1 MANLNKLTILILHQN
16 SSLMMTKPES
26 RKNLS
31 YILLIINVLV
41 VVLVS
46 SNLRS
51 PIISVAPV
59 LSDVREALGLDNF
72 QVSMLTSIPLFMFAT
87 CSVLVSRF
95 SHKFSISRFLMYSL
109 IILSFGLFL
118 RITGSLWT
126 LFLGSIFIG
135 LGICIGNVVT
145 PGYVKNNFPKQIGLM
160 TGIFAV
166 SMNLTAAL
174 ASGFSVRIGE
184 WTGFGWRGSLGIWL
198 VIAILGLI
206 VLSLEII
213 FNKKNADQTKTALSV
228 SDFNMFKSTQAW
240 SISIFMGLQS
250 LFYYCLMTWLPS
262 LLTDYNMHAE
272 STGWV
277 LFVIQITM
285 IPVAFCCPII
295 ASKMKDQRILIVFIC
310 TLMFG
315 STMMFVWL
323 QSQWIYLN
331 AVIIGISNGLSFS
344 LSILFFSTRTKN
356 SANAIKISGMAQSI
370 GYLIAA
376 FGPPVFGKLHD
387 WDISWK
393 SSFYFLSCAVILM
406 FYFGMKAARNKN
418 VED

>member
-1 MANLNKLTILILHQN
+1 MIIND
-16 SSLMMTKPES
+16 ES
-26 RKNLS
+26 RKKSS
-31 YILLIINVLV
+31 YILLILNILV

-59 LSDVREALGLDNF
+59 LGDVSDALQLDNF

-95 SHKFSISRFLMYSL
+95 SHRFTISRFLMYSL
-109 IILSFGLFL
+109 IILSFGLLL

-126 LFLGSIFIG
+126 LFAGSLFIG

-145 PGYVKNNFPKQIGLM
+145 PGYVKSNFPKQIGLM

-198 VIAILGLI
+198 VIAGLGLL
-206 VLSLEII
+206 VLVLEII
-213 FNKKNADQTKTALSV
+213 FNKKSTDEKKTAISV
-228 SDFNMFKSTQAW
+228 SDFNMFKSAQAW
-240 SISIFMGLQS
+240 NISVFMGLQS
-250 LFYYCLMTWLPS
+250 LFYYCLVTWLPS
-262 LLTDYNMHAE
+262 LLTDFNMKGD
-272 STGWV
+272 SPGWV
-277 LFVIQITM
+277 LFFIQITM
-285 IPVAFCCPII
+285 IPIAFCCPII
-295 ASKMKDQRILIVFIC
+295 ASKMKDQRIMIVFIC
-310 TLMFG
+310 TLMFT
-315 STMMFVWL
+315 STIMFAFL
-323 QSQWIYLN
+323 GAQWVYLN
-331 AVIIGISNGLSFS
+331 AVIIGVSNGLSFS

-356 SANAIKISGMAQSI
+356 SANAIKISGMAQSV
-370 GYLIAA
+370 GYFIAA

-387 WDISWK
+387 WDASWK
-393 SSFYFLSCAVILM
+393 SSFYFLSIAVILM
-406 FYFGMKAARNKN
+406 FYFGMKAARNKT

>member
-1 MANLNKLTILILHQN
+1 
-16 SSLMMTKPES
+16 MMKTETE
-26 RKNLS
+26 KNIS
-31 YILLIINVLV
+31 YALLVVNVLV
-41 VVLVS
+41 VILIS
-46 SNLRS
+46 ANLRS

-59 LSDVREALGLDNF
+59 LGDIRDAMKLDNF
-72 QVSMLTSIPLFMFAT
+72 QVSLLTSIPLFMFAT

-95 SHKFSISRFLMYSL
+95 SHRFSISRFLMYSL

-118 RITGSLWT
+118 RITGSVWM
-126 LFLGSIFIG
+126 LFAGSVFIG

-145 PGYVKNNFPKQIGLM
+145 PGYIKNTFPKQIGLM
-160 TGIFAV
+160 TGVFAV
-166 SMNLTAAL
+166 AMNLSAAL

-198 VIAILGLI
+198 VIAGLGLF
-206 VLSLEII
+206 VLALELI
-213 FNKKNADQTKTALSV
+213 FSRKNQPETKAALSS
-228 SDFNMFKSTQAW
+228 SDFNMFKSAQAW
-240 SISIFMGLQS
+240 NISVFMGLQS
-250 LFYYCLMTWLPS
+250 LFYYCMVAWLPS
-262 LLTDYNMHAE
+262 FLTDYQMQGDQA
-272 STGWV
+272 GWV

-285 IPVAFCCPII
+285 IPVTFCSPII
-295 ASKMKDQRILIVFIC
+295 AHKMKDQRILIVLIC
-310 TLMFG
+310 VLMFA

-323 QSQWIYLN
+323 KSQWIYAN

-344 LSILFFSTRTKN
+344 LSILFFSTRTKS
-356 SANAIKISGMAQSI
+356 SANAVKISGMAQSV

-393 SSFYFLSCAVILM
+393 SSFYFLSGAVVLM
-406 FYFGMKAARNKN
+406 FYFGMKAARNKY

>member
-1 MANLNKLTILILHQN
+1 MKNEIKKNASYVLMIINILVVILI
-16 SSLMMTKPES
+16 
-26 RKNLS
+26 
-31 YILLIINVLV
+31 
-41 VVLVS
+41 S

-51 PIISVAPV
+51 PIVAVAPV
-59 LSDVREALGLDNF
+59 LGEVREALNLDNF
-72 QVSMLTSIPLFMFAT
+72 QVSLLTSIPLFMFAA

-95 SHKFSISRFLMYSL
+95 SNTFGISKLLMYSV

-118 RITGSLWT
+118 RISGSLWL
-126 LFLGSIFIG
+126 LFLGSLFIG

-174 ASGFSVRIGE
+174 ASGFSVKIGE

-198 VIAILGLI
+198 VIAALGLL
-206 VLSLEII
+206 VLILELI
-213 FNKKNADQTKTALSV
+213 FNKKNTDQPKTALST
-228 SDFNMFKSTQAW
+228 SDFNMFKSSQAW
-240 SISIFMGLQS
+240 NISIFMGLQS
-250 LFYYCLMTWLPS
+250 LFYYCMVAWLPS
-262 LLTDYNMHAE
+262 FLGDYHMQGE
-272 STGWV
+272 SSGWV

-285 IPVAFCCPII
+285 IPVTFCCPII
-295 ASKMKDQRILIVFIC
+295 ASKMKDQRIMILFIC
-310 TLMFG
+310 ALMFG
-315 STMMFVWL
+315 STMMFVFL
-323 QSQWIYLN
+323 KSQWIYVN

-344 LSILFFSTRTKN
+344 LSILFFSTRTK
-356 SANAIKISGMAQSI
+356 SSINAVKISGMAQSV

-387 WDISWK
+387 WDISWN
-393 SSFYFLSCAVILM
+393 SSFYFLSAAVLLM
-406 FYFGMKAARNKN
+406 FFFGMRAARNRY

>member
-1 MANLNKLTILILHQN
+1 MKSET
-16 SSLMMTKPES
+16 
-26 RKNLS
+26 RKNAS
-31 YILLIINVLV
+31 YALMIINVLV
-41 VVLVS
+41 VILVS

-59 LSDVREALGLDNF
+59 LGDIRDAMKLDNF
-72 QVSMLTSIPLFMFAT
+72 QVSLLTSIPLFMFAT

-95 SHKFSISRFLMYSL
+95 SHQFSISRFLMYSL

-118 RITGSLWT
+118 RITGSVWM
-126 LFLGSIFIG
+126 LFLGSVFIG

-166 SMNLTAAL
+166 AMNLTAAL
-174 ASGFSVRIGE
+174 ASGFSVKIGE

-198 VIAILGLI
+198 VIAGLGLF
-206 VLSLEII
+206 VLILELI
-213 FNKKNADQTKTALSV
+213 FNKKNPDQTKAALSN
-228 SDFNMFKSTQAW
+228 SDFNMFKSAQAW
-240 SISIFMGLQS
+240 NISIFMGLQS
-250 LFYYCLMTWLPS
+250 LFYYCMVAWLPS
-262 LLTDYNMHAE
+262 FLSDYHMQGD

-285 IPVAFCCPII
+285 IPITFCSPII
-295 ASKMKDQRILIVFIC
+295 ANKMKDQRILIVLIC
-310 TLMFG
+310 VLMLI
-315 STMMFVWL
+315 STMMFAWL
-323 QSQWIYLN
+323 QSQWIYVN

-344 LSILFFSTRTKN
+344 LSILFFSTRTKS
-356 SANAIKISGMAQSI
+356 SANAVKISGMAQSV

-387 WDISWK
+387 WDVSWK
-393 SSFYFLSCAVILM
+393 SSFYFLSFAVVLM
-406 FYFGMKAARNKN
+406 FYFGMKAARHKY

>member
-1 MANLNKLTILILHQN
+1 
-16 SSLMMTKPES
+16 MMKSES
-26 RKNLS
+26 RKNAS
-31 YILLIINVLV
+31 YILMVVNILV
-41 VVLVS
+41 VILVS

-51 PIISVAPV
+51 PIISVSPV
-59 LSDVREALGLDNF
+59 LGDIRHALNLNSF
-72 QVSMLTSIPLFMFAT
+72 QVSLLTSIPLFMFAT

-126 LFLGSIFIG
+126 LFAGSVFIG

-145 PGYVKNNFPKQIGLM
+145 PGYIKNNFPKQIGLM

-198 VIAILGLI
+198 IIAGLGLF
-206 VLSLEII
+206 VLILELI
-213 FNKKNADQTKTALSV
+213 FNKKNPGQAKSALSV
-228 SDFNMFKSTQAW
+228 SDFNMFKSAQAW
-240 SISIFMGLQS
+240 NISVFMGLQS
-250 LFYYCLMTWLPS
+250 LFYYCMMAWLPS
-262 LLTDYNMHAE
+262 FLTDCKMEGENA
-272 STGWV
+272 GWV
-277 LFVIQITM
+277 LFFIQITM
-285 IPVAFCCPII
+285 IPITFCAPII
-295 ASKMKDQRILIVFIC
+295 AGKMKDQRILIILIC
-310 TLMFG
+310 SLMFG

-323 QSQWIYLN
+323 QSQWIYAN

-356 SANAIKISGMAQSI
+356 SANAVKISGMAQSV

-387 WDISWK
+387 WDASWK
-393 SSFYFLSCAVILM
+393 SSFYFLSFAVILM
-406 FYFGMKAARNKN
+406 FYFGMKAARNKC

>member
-1 MANLNKLTILILHQN
+1 
-16 SSLMMTKPES
+16 MMKSES
-26 RKNLS
+26 RKNAS
-31 YILLIINVLV
+31 YVLMVVNVLV
-41 VVLVS
+41 VILVS

-51 PIISVAPV
+51 PIISVSPV
-59 LSDVREALGLDNF
+59 LSDIRNALNLDSF
-72 QVSMLTSIPLFMFAT
+72 QVSLLTSIPLFMFAT

-95 SHKFSISRFLMYSL
+95 SHTFSISRFLLYSL

-118 RITGSLWT
+118 RIAGSLWM
-126 LFLGSIFIG
+126 LFAGSVLIG

-145 PGYVKNNFPKQIGLM
+145 PGYIKNNFPKQIGLM

-198 VIAILGLI
+198 IIAGLGLF
-206 VLSLEII
+206 VLILELI
-213 FNKKNADQTKTALSV
+213 FNKKNPGKAKAALSV
-228 SDFNMFKSTQAW
+228 SDFNMFKSAQAW
-240 SISIFMGLQS
+240 NISVFMGLQS
-250 LFYYCLMTWLPS
+250 LFYYCMMAWLPS
-262 LLTDYNMHAE
+262 FLTDCKMEGE
-272 STGWV
+272 STGWI
-277 LFVIQITM
+277 LFLIQITM
-285 IPVAFCCPII
+285 IPITFCAPII
-295 ASKMKDQRILIVFIC
+295 AGKMKDQRILIVLIC
-310 TLMFG
+310 SLMFG

-323 QSQWIYLN
+323 QSQWIYAN

-344 LSILFFSTRTKN
+344 LSILFFSARTKN
-356 SANAIKISGMAQSI
+356 SANAVKISGMAQSV

-387 WDISWK
+387 WDASWK
-393 SSFYFLSCAVILM
+393 SSFYFLSFAVLLM
-406 FYFGMKAARNKN
+406 FYFGMKAARNKY

>member
-1 MANLNKLTILILHQN
+1 M
-16 SSLMMTKPES
+16 
-26 RKNLS
+26 KNETRRNAS
-31 YILLIINVLV
+31 YVLLIINVLV
-41 VVLVS
+41 VILVS

-59 LSDVREALGLDNF
+59 LSDIRDAMKLDSF
-72 QVSMLTSIPLFMFAT
+72 QVSLLTSIPLFMFAT

-95 SHKFSISRFLMYSL
+95 SHQFSISRFLMYSL

-118 RITGSLWT
+118 RITGSVWM
-126 LFLGSIFIG
+126 LFLGSVFIG

-145 PGYVKNNFPKQIGLM
+145 PGYIKNNFPKQIGLM

-166 SMNLTAAL
+166 AMNLTAAL

-198 VIAILGLI
+198 VIAGLGLF
-206 VLSLEII
+206 VLVLELI
-213 FNKKNADQTKTALSV
+213 FNKKNATQAKASLSR
-228 SDFNMFKSTQAW
+228 SDFNMFKSAQAW
-240 SISIFMGLQS
+240 NISIFMGLQS
-250 LFYYCLMTWLPS
+250 LFYYCMVAWLPS
-262 LLTDYNMHAE
+262 FLTDYHVQGD
-272 STGWV
+272 STGWI

-285 IPVAFCCPII
+285 IPVTFGSPII
-295 ASKMKDQRILIVFIC
+295 ANKMKDQRILIVLIC
-310 TLMFG
+310 VLMLI
-315 STMMFVWL
+315 STFMFAWL
-323 QSQWIYLN
+323 QSQWIYVN

-344 LSILFFSTRTKN
+344 LSILFFSTRTKS
-356 SANAIKISGMAQSI
+356 SANAVKISGMAQSV

-387 WDISWK
+387 WDVSWK
-393 SSFYFLSCAVILM
+393 SSFYFLSLAVVLM
-406 FYFGMKAARNKN
+406 FYFGMKAARHKY

>member
-1 MANLNKLTILILHQN
+1 MKNEIKKNASYVLMIINILIV
-16 SSLMMTKPES
+16 
-26 RKNLS
+26 
-31 YILLIINVLV
+31 ILI
-41 VVLVS
+41 S

-51 PIISVAPV
+51 PIVAVAPV
-59 LSDVREALGLDNF
+59 LGEVREALNLDNF
-72 QVSMLTSIPLFMFAT
+72 QVSLLTSIPLFMFAA

-95 SHKFSISRFLMYSL
+95 SNTFGISKLLMYSV

-118 RITGSLWT
+118 RISGSLWL
-126 LFLGSIFIG
+126 LFLGSLFIG

-174 ASGFSVRIGE
+174 ASGFSVKIGE

-198 VIAILGLI
+198 VIAALGLL
-206 VLSLEII
+206 VLILEVI
-213 FNKKNADQTKTALSV
+213 FNKKNTDQPKTALST
-228 SDFNMFKSTQAW
+228 SDFNMFKSSQAW
-240 SISIFMGLQS
+240 NISIFMGLQS
-250 LFYYCLMTWLPS
+250 LFYYCMVAWLPS
-262 LLTDYNMHAE
+262 FLGDYHMQGE
-272 STGWV
+272 SSGWV

-285 IPVAFCCPII
+285 IPVTFCCPII
-295 ASKMKDQRILIVFIC
+295 ASKMKDQRIMILFIC
-310 TLMFG
+310 ALMFG
-315 STMMFVWL
+315 STMMFVFL
-323 QSQWIYLN
+323 KSQWIYVN

-344 LSILFFSTRTKN
+344 LSILFFSTRTK
-356 SANAIKISGMAQSI
+356 SSINAVKISGMAQSV

-387 WDISWK
+387 WDISWN
-393 SSFYFLSCAVILM
+393 SSFYFLSAAVLLM
-406 FYFGMKAARNKN
+406 FFFGMRAARNRY

>member
-1 MANLNKLTILILHQN
+1 MKTE
-16 SSLMMTKPES
+16 TE
-26 RKNLS
+26 KNIS
-31 YILLIINVLV
+31 YALLVVNVLV
-41 VVLVS
+41 VILIS
-46 SNLRS
+46 ANLRS

-59 LSDVREALGLDNF
+59 LGDIRDAMKLDNF
-72 QVSMLTSIPLFMFAT
+72 QVSLLTSIPLFMFAT

-95 SHKFSISRFLMYSL
+95 SHRFSISRFLMYSL

-118 RITGSLWT
+118 RITGSVWM
-126 LFLGSIFIG
+126 LFAGSVFIG

-145 PGYVKNNFPKQIGLM
+145 PGYIKNTFPKQIGLM
-160 TGIFAV
+160 TGVFAV
-166 SMNLTAAL
+166 AMNLSAAL

-198 VIAILGLI
+198 VIAGLGLF
-206 VLSLEII
+206 VLALELI
-213 FNKKNADQTKTALSV
+213 FSRKNQPETKAALSS
-228 SDFNMFKSTQAW
+228 SDFNMFKSAQAW
-240 SISIFMGLQS
+240 NISVFMGLQS
-250 LFYYCLMTWLPS
+250 LFYYCMVAWLPS
-262 LLTDYNMHAE
+262 FLTDYQMQGDQA
-272 STGWV
+272 GWV

-285 IPVAFCCPII
+285 IPVTFCSPII
-295 ASKMKDQRILIVFIC
+295 AHKMKDQRILIVLIC
-310 TLMFG
+310 VLMFA

-323 QSQWIYLN
+323 KSQWIYAN

-344 LSILFFSTRTKN
+344 LSILFFSTRTKS
-356 SANAIKISGMAQSI
+356 SANAVKISGMAQSV

-393 SSFYFLSCAVILM
+393 SSFYFLSGAVVLM
-406 FYFGMKAARNKN
+406 FYFGMKAARNKY

>member
-1 MANLNKLTILILHQN
+1 MKNQT
-16 SSLMMTKPES
+16 
-26 RKNLS
+26 RKNAS
-31 YILLIINVLV
+31 YVLMLINVLV
-41 VVLVS
+41 VILVS

-51 PIISVAPV
+51 PIIAVSPV
-59 LSDVREALGLDNF
+59 LGDIREALNLSSF

-95 SHKFSISRFLMYSL
+95 SHQFSISRFLMYSL

-118 RITGSLWT
+118 RITGSLWM
-126 LFLGSIFIG
+126 LFAGSVFIG

-145 PGYVKNNFPKQIGLM
+145 PGYIKNNFPKQIGLM

-198 VIAILGLI
+198 VIAGLGLF
-206 VLSLEII
+206 VLVLELL
-213 FNKKNADQTKTALSV
+213 FNKKNKNQSKTALTV
-228 SDFNMFKSTQAW
+228 SDFNMFKSAQAW
-240 SISIFMGLQS
+240 NISLFMGLQS
-250 LFYYCLMTWLPS
+250 LFYYCMMAWLPS
-262 LLTDYNMHAE
+262 FLTDSDMGVE
-272 STGWV
+272 SAGWV
-277 LFVIQITM
+277 LFAIQITM
-285 IPVAFCCPII
+285 IPIAFCAPII
-295 ASKMKDQRILIVFIC
+295 ASKMKDQRVLIIFIC

-315 STMMFVWL
+315 STMMFIGL
-323 QSQWIYLN
+323 KIQWIYVN

-356 SANAIKISGMAQSI
+356 SANAVKISGMAQSV

-393 SSFYFLSCAVILM
+393 SSFGFLSVAVILM
-406 FYFGMKAARNKN
+406 FYFGMKAARNKC

>member
-1 MANLNKLTILILHQN
+1 M
-16 SSLMMTKPES
+16 
-26 RKNLS
+26 
-31 YILLIINVLV
+31 IINVLV
-41 VVLVS
+41 VILVS

-51 PIISVAPV
+51 PIISVSPV
-59 LSDVREALGLDNF
+59 LNDVREALHLDNF

-118 RITGSLWT
+118 RIIGSLST

-145 PGYVKNNFPKQIGLM
+145 PGYVKNNFPKQLGLM
-160 TGIFAV
+160 TGVFAV

-184 WTGFGWRGSLGIWL
+184 WTGFGWRGSLGIW
-198 VIAILGLI
+198 VIIAILGLV
-206 VLSLEII
+206 VLTVEII
-213 FNKKNADQTKTALSV
+213 SNKKNVNQTKSALSV
-228 SDFNMFKSTQAW
+228 SDFNMFKSRQAW
-240 SISIFMGLQS
+240 NISAFMGLQS

-262 LLTDYNMHAE
+262 LLTDYNMPAE

-285 IPVAFCCPII
+285 IPIAFCCPII
-295 ASKMKDQRILIVFIC
+295 ASKMKDQRVMIIFIC
-310 TLMFG
+310 ALMFG
-315 STMMFVWL
+315 STMMFAGL
-323 QSQWIYLN
+323 KTQWIYVT
-331 AVIIGISNGLSFS
+331 AVMIGISNGLSFS
-344 LSILFFSTRTKN
+344 LAILFFSARTKN
-356 SANAIKISGMAQSI
+356 SANAIKISGMAQSV

-387 WDISWK
+387 WDASWK
-393 SSFYFLSCAVILM
+393 TSLYFLSFAVILM
-406 FYFGMKAARNKN
+406 FYFGMKAARNKC

>member
-1 MANLNKLTILILHQN
+1 MKNQT
-16 SSLMMTKPES
+16 
-26 RKNLS
+26 RKNAS
-31 YILLIINVLV
+31 YVLMLINVLV
-41 VVLVS
+41 VILVS

-51 PIISVAPV
+51 PIIAVSPV
-59 LSDVREALGLDNF
+59 LGDIREALRLSSF
-72 QVSMLTSIPLFMFAT
+72 QVSLLTSIPLFMFAT

-95 SHKFSISRFLMYSL
+95 SHQFSISRFLMYSL

-118 RITGSLWT
+118 RITGSLWM
-126 LFLGSIFIG
+126 LFAGSVFIG

-145 PGYVKNNFPKQIGLM
+145 PGYIKNNFPKQIGLM

-198 VIAILGLI
+198 VIAGLGLF
-206 VLSLEII
+206 VLVLELL
-213 FNKKNADQTKTALSV
+213 FNKKNKNQSKTALTV
-228 SDFNMFKSTQAW
+228 SDFNMFRSAQAW
-240 SISIFMGLQS
+240 NISLFMGLQS
-250 LFYYCLMTWLPS
+250 LFYYCMMAWLPS
-262 LLTDYNMHAE
+262 FLTDFDMQGE
-272 STGWV
+272 SAGWV

-285 IPVAFCCPII
+285 IPIAFSAPII
-295 ASKMKDQRILIVFIC
+295 ASKMKDQRVLIVFIC

-315 STMMFVWL
+315 STMMFIGL
-323 QSQWIYLN
+323 QTQWIYFN

-356 SANAIKISGMAQSI
+356 SANAVKISGMAQSV

-393 SSFYFLSCAVILM
+393 SSFGFLSIAVVLM
-406 FYFGMKAARNKN
+406 FYFGMKAARNKY

>member
-1 MANLNKLTILILHQN
+1 MKNET
-16 SSLMMTKPES
+16 
-26 RKNLS
+26 RKNAS
-31 YILLIINVLV
+31 YALLIINVLV
-41 VVLVS
+41 VILVS

-59 LSDVREALGLDNF
+59 LGDIRDAMKLDNF
-72 QVSMLTSIPLFMFAT
+72 QVSLLTSIPLFMFAT

-95 SHKFSISRFLMYSL
+95 SHQFSISRFLMYSL

-118 RITGSLWT
+118 RITGSVWM
-126 LFLGSIFIG
+126 LFLGSVFIG

-166 SMNLTAAL
+166 AMNLTAAL
-174 ASGFSVRIGE
+174 ASGFSVKIGE

-198 VIAILGLI
+198 VIAGLGLF
-206 VLSLEII
+206 VLILELI
-213 FNKKNADQTKTALSV
+213 FNKKNPDQTKAALSS
-228 SDFNMFKSTQAW
+228 SDFNMFKSVQAW
-240 SISIFMGLQS
+240 NISIFMGLQS
-250 LFYYCLMTWLPS
+250 LFYYCMVAWLPS
-262 LLTDYNMHAE
+262 FLSDYHMQGD

-285 IPVAFCCPII
+285 IPVTFCSPII
-295 ASKMKDQRILIVFIC
+295 ANKMKDQRILIVLIC
-310 TLMFG
+310 VLMLI
-315 STMMFVWL
+315 STMMFAWL
-323 QSQWIYLN
+323 QSQWIYVN

-356 SANAIKISGMAQSI
+356 SANAVKISGMAQSV

-387 WDISWK
+387 WDVSWK
-393 SSFYFLSCAVILM
+393 SSFYFLSFTVVLM
-406 FYFGMKAARNKN
+406 FYFGMKAARRKY